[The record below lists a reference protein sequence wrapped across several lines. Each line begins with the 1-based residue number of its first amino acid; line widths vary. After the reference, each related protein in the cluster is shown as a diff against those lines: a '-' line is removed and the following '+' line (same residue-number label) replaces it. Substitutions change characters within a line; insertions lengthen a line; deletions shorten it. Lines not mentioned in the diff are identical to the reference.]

1 MKDNN
6 IIPAGSLPPE
16 PVQDKAVETPAQ
28 AEARLYAGTF
38 KSPDEL
44 EKGYTELR
52 SAMGKQSGELG
63 ELRGK
68 TAAYEQML
76 SQRAES
82 PAPAKKEEAPVD
94 YDGMLS
100 SLAKQY
106 EDGDI
111 TFAEAMKQ
119 GNQITAQQVAGMTQK
134 QAQVEIDRLRG
145 EFNNTL
151 ADRDMQ
157 TVVEKFHD
165 GHKDYQEVVNSGA
178 LDEIMKQNP
187 MHDKF
192 SAYYAYKAQEAM
204 RQATAE
210 SERIRKG
217 SEATEKVLTK
227 PGNSIQQTNNKRTN
241 DPRELRESMLA
252 AVRGVQT

>member
-1 MKDNN
+1 MKDEN

-16 PVQDKAVETPAQ
+16 KETAVETPAQ
-28 AEARLYAGTF
+28 AEARLFAGKY
-38 KSPDEL
+38 KSPEEL
-44 EKGYTELR
+44 ETAYTELQK
-52 SAMGKQSGELG
+52 MEGKRSGELG

-68 TAAYEQML
+68 AAAYEQML

-94 YDGMLS
+94 YDGMLN

-106 EDGDI
+106 EEGGI

-119 GNQITAQQVAGMTQK
+119 SNQITAQQVAGMTQK
-134 QAQVEIDRLRG
+134 QAQVEIERLRG

-157 TVVEKFHD
+157 TVVEKFH
-165 GHKDYQEVVNSGA
+165 GEHKDYQEVVNSGA